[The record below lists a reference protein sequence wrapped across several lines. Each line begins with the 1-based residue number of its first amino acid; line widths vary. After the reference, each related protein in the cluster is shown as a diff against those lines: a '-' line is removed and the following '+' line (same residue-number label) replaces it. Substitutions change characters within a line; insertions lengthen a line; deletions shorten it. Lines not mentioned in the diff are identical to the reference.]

1 MQGILLKARFPEA
14 KRVNRPFK
22 RQQSQPH
29 CYVNFFCAPRGL
41 LSVSYNTSP
50 TESLTQCAETTAA
63 APLKGADRFVWQSHT
78 VTYTHISSDL
88 LFLGCQ
94 SFGQDFATLHPTQLS
109 LAWLHFSTL
118 GVRFTG
124 WTGLMFCLAC
134 RCEYGG
140 PQLLPAPEEEFIHS
154 SGFYWAS
161 QHIQGPQKS
170 QSGAEYC
177 KSPSRKDHDLRVNH
191 SGNHT

>member
-94 SFGQDFATLHPTQLS
+94 LRTRFCHTSPNPA
-109 LAWLHFSTL
+109 FS
-118 GVRFTG
+118 
-124 WTGLMFCLAC
+124 CLAA
-134 RCEYGG
+134 
-140 PQLLPAPEEEFIHS
+140 LLYSWGQVHWLDRFNVL
-154 SGFYWAS
+154 SGL
-161 QHIQGPQKS
+161 Q
-170 QSGAEYC
+170 
-177 KSPSRKDHDLRVNH
+177 V
-191 SGNHT
+191 